1 VHRQYERADMVIL
14 VDDRLALLI
23 EDKIHAEQHGDQLER
38 YKALIASKFPQ
49 RRILPTFVKT
59 GDQSGYLDIERAEYR
74 LFLRNDL
81 LEVLRA
87 GRDAGV
93 TNAIFVDFLSHL
105 EEREAIVRS
114 YVSLPISIWTKQW
127 EPWKGLYEQ
136 LAHEKKGLDWG
147 YVNTPTGGFLGAW
160 WHDRTWEGCNV
171 YLQIEG
177 GVERGTLC
185 FKISVVDKTR
195 CADLRH
201 RWYTRLMES
210 NSVAPLPLKRPQKF
224 GAGWVMTVASIEQS
238 SWMAET
244 PDGRLD
250 MVATLTNLRSAEQL
264 IDTAASMA
272 DAVGIGNPPDSKKP

>member
-1 VHRQYERADMVIL
+1 VHGGT
-14 VDDRLALLI
+14 I
-23 EDKIHAEQHGDQLER
+23 EHGR
-38 YKALIASKFPQ
+38 VATCTSKS
-49 RRILPTFVKT
+49 R
-59 GDQSGYLDIERAEYR
+59 
-74 LFLRNDL
+74 
-81 LEVLRA
+81 
-87 GRDAGV
+87 
-93 TNAIFVDFLSHL
+93 
-105 EEREAIVRS
+105 
-114 YVSLPISIWTKQW
+114 
-127 EPWKGLYEQ
+127 
-136 LAHEKKGLDWG
+136 
-147 YVNTPTGGFLGAW
+147 
-160 WHDRTWEGCNV
+160 
-171 YLQIEG
+171 G